1 MLGSVGLGE
10 VVALVGMVVML
21 LTGMARR
28 RVRQGRRP
36 AGGGLGAWLVGRG
49 DVVAFVLIVAGLVL
63 MYLQK
68 K

>member
-1 MLGSVGLGE
+1 MLGSMELGE

-21 LTGMARR
+21 LTGLARR

-49 DVVAFVLIVAGLVL
+49 DVIAFVIILAGLVL
-63 MYLQK
+63 MYLHK